1 MTNSH
6 TGKKGKGF
14 AGLDALV
21 SDVSDIPEER
31 AIPAA
36 SPVEVPVV
44 EHPVPE
50 PVTRAVPPKPQARPA
65 GQAKATETEKAAYFW
80 VTVCLI
86 IFTIWVFNSGSSS
99 SHHVDPPVL
108 AEAPTQSSPPAL
120 EAAAPTA
127 PAPTPEALDER
138 MPAVGYNNVLG
149 IPEIRWCQ
157 RQQIEI
163 DAIQTIVS
171 DERAYEVEH
180 FNAKVNDYNS
190 RCSNFRYRRGHLEQ
204 VQQEF
209 ASERESIASKAKS
222 QWMRSALG
230 LDEATEATEA
240 PATNSE
246 ASIPERRVDPPQS
259 TESLSIA
266 SLKSAERASIE
277 SACSGAKVLEGQ
289 AAYEKCLVKKLAA
302 LKTAPRDNDLS
313 SLSQTERD
321 SLESA
326 CSGPKVLDGPAAYN
340 KCVAAKLTAFHSAP
354 HNINLS
360 ALNDTERTSIE
371 SACSGPRVLDGP
383 AAYNKCLASKL
394 TAFRSGPRNIDLSW
408 LNDTERQSLESACS
422 GPRVLDGPAAY
433 NKCLTK
439 KLKHLKS

>member
-1 MTNSH
+1 MTNLH

-31 AIPAA
+31 AILAS
-36 SPVEVPVV
+36 SPVEVPVF
-44 EHPVPE
+44 ERQVPE
-50 PVTRAVPPKPQARPA
+50 PATRAVPPKPQARPA
-65 GQAKATETEKAAYFW
+65 GPAKATDTEKAAYFW
-80 VTVCLI
+80 VAVCLI
-86 IFTIWVFNSGSSS
+86 IFTIWVFNSGSRS
-99 SHHVDPPVL
+99 SHHVDAPVL
-108 AEAPTQSSPPAL
+108 TEAPTQSSPPAL
-120 EAAAPTA
+120 EAAPTSPA
-127 PAPTPEALDER
+127 PAPTALDER
-138 MPAVGYNNVLG
+138 MPGVGYNNVLG

-190 RCSNFRYRRGHLEQ
+190 RCGNFRYRRGHLEQ

-209 ASERESIASKAKS
+209 ALERESIASKAKS

-240 PATNSE
+240 PAKNSE
-246 ASIPERRVDPPQS
+246 ASIPERRVDPPRS

-266 SLKSAERASIE
+266 SLNSAERESIE
-277 SACSGAKVLEGQ
+277 SACSGAKVLEGH

-302 LKTAPRDNDLS
+302 LKTAPRNNDLS

-326 CSGPKVLDGPAAYN
+326 CSGPKLLDGPAAYN

-354 HNINLS
+354 HNIDLS
-360 ALNDTERTSIE
+360 MLNETERTSIE
-371 SACSGPRVLDGP
+371 SACSGPRLLDGP

-394 TAFRSGPRNIDLSW
+394 VAFRSGPRNIDLSW

-422 GPRVLDGPAAY
+422 GPRLLDGPAAY

-439 KLKHLKS
+439 KLKQLRS